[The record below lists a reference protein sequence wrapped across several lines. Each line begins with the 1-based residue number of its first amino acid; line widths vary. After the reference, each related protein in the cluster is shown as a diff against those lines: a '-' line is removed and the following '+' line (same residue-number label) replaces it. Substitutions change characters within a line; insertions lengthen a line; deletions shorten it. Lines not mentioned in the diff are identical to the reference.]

1 MPTRALYRAA
11 KILGAPSPYDALSLK
26 VYYPALAPDSPE
38 ARNTGLVPADASAA
52 PFPVVILLPG
62 INVGP
67 ESYQWLA
74 MELVESG
81 LVVVTYAWIA
91 EDLPGSISL
100 TPGINLALLRP
111 DSFGSGPTAS
121 ALPALLTE
129 LDHLQAGGVLAGRL
143 DLGRIILGGHS
154 AGGTIAL
161 QNANPAWFPQ
171 VKAAFSYGGHTMA
184 STLLGWPPA
193 TVLPLAPDCPL
204 LLLGGTQDGVVAA
217 SSRRYEAEASP
228 TLALERTFDEAVT
241 GGHGHDFLLL
251 LEGANH
257 FTIAHPADRTTGRPF
272 LDWPPT
278 QPEDELRSLLA
289 EIIRTFIHDL
299 SVLTPAFAAARP
311 HIAVFR
317 QK

>member
-1 MPTRALYRAA
+1 MPVRALYRAA
-11 KILGAPSPYDALSLK
+11 KIPAAPAPYDALSLK

-38 ARNTGLVPADASAA
+38 ARNTGLVPADATAA
-52 PFPVVILLPG
+52 PFPVVIILPG

-67 ESYQWLA
+67 EAYQWLA
-74 MELVESG
+74 VELAQSG

-100 TPGINLALLRP
+100 TPGIDLARLRP
-111 DSFGSGPTAS
+111 DSFGSAPTAS
-121 ALPALLTE
+121 ALPALLAE
-129 LDHLQAGGVLAGRL
+129 LDQLQAAGVLAGLL
-143 DLGRIILGGHS
+143 DLNHIILGGHS

-161 QNANPAWFPQ
+161 QNANPVWFPQ
-171 VKAAFSYGGHTMA
+171 VRAAFSYAGHTMA
-184 STLLGWPPA
+184 STLLGWPPG
-193 TVLPLAPDCPL
+193 TVLPLAADCPL
-204 LLLGGTQDGVVAA
+204 LLLGGTQDGVIAA

-228 TLALERTFDEAVT
+228 TLALERTFDEAMT
-241 GGHGHDFLLL
+241 GGRGHDFFIL

-257 FTIAHPADRTTGRPF
+257 FTLAYPADPTTGRPF

-278 QPEDELRSLLA
+278 RPEAELRALLA
-289 EIIRTFIHDL
+289 EIIRRFIHDRATL
-299 SVLTPAFAAARP
+299 IPSFATNQP